1 MTRVLEKSAGP
12 SMAISGLGD
21 AAVLG
26 EPMDRPENKKRP
38 RYEGIAD
45 EQYELQKNVF
55 SILFNFYFLF
65 MC

>member
-1 MTRVLEKSAGP
+1 
-12 SMAISGLGD
+12 MAISGLGD